1 MVDYDLTRRVA
12 PFLDV
17 HLVIPLLE
25 FLGPRKVFFLIFLYQ
40 IFTSK
45 VLGL

>member
-1 MVDYDLTRRVA
+1 MVDYDITRRVA

-25 FLGPRKVFFLIFLYQ
+25 FLGPRKVYFIFILQYGNF
-40 IFTSK
+40 I
-45 VLGL
+45 L